1 MELAMHVWSVLN
13 FGKNHTSFNEG
24 KELRCIGCV
33 DLPSNILPWSQSLS
47 GFLNAVDENRD
58 QSQSFETM
66 PFIFLV
72 VDML

>member
-1 MELAMHVWSVLN
+1 MMSGLYLILARNILT
-13 FGKNHTSFNEG
+13 FTEG
-24 KELRCIGCV
+24 KEVRYVGYV